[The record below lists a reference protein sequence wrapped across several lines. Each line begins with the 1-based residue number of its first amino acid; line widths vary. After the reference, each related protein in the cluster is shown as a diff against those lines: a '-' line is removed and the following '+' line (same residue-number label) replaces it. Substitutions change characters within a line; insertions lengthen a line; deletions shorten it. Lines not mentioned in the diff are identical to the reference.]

1 MTQEK
6 MLQILKSM
14 TPEQRALVNKMVQ
27 DELEFQI
34 LYGSSERK
42 QETMRN
48 QVRAHLNGEIY
59 SPHLKGILN

>member
-1 MTQEK
+1 MEQKE
-6 MLQILKSM
+6 MLRVLNSM

-34 LYGSSERK
+34 LYGNPERK

-48 QVRAHLNGEIY
+48 QVRAHLNGEAY